1 MVHAALIV
9 ERASVDDLPAMVR
22 ILAEDEVGGKGDA
35 WTPEFEPAYRK
46 AFEEILANPDHRLIV
61 ARGEGAV
68 LGFVHLYFLR
78 GLPSHGRL
86 KVVLNS
92 VFVAAAARGKGV
104 GARMVSAAE
113 AMAREGGATEA
124 TLTSNKKRV
133 DAHRFYRTLGY
144 EQRHEGFGKVLA
156 GQ

>member
-1 MVHAALIV
+1 MVQESLIV
-9 ERASVDDLPAMVR
+9 EGAMDADLPEIVR

-61 ARGEGAV
+61 ARGKGTV

-92 VFVAAAARGKGV
+92 VFVAASARGMGV

-113 AMAREGGATEA
+113 AIARQGEATEV
-124 TLTSNKKRV
+124 TLTSNKKRI
-133 DAHRFYRTLGY
+133 DAHRFYRNLGY
-144 EQRHEGFGKVLA
+144 GQRHEGFGKGLA
-156 GQ
+156 G